1 MVLAGV
7 ETGAWVIRPTRSRER
22 KCTVGPMRTWPLASH
37 HLAMTTAHD
46 PQATRI
52 HARKGRRRLV
62 APLVAATLALG
73 AAGAVLG
80 VSSSPGRTHSRTASN
95 EVAIP
100 GVRGTGGGG
109 GSRLYGVSTSR
120 GNVELAVRKAGGPDP
135 IFI

>member
-1 MVLAGV
+1 
-7 ETGAWVIRPTRSRER
+7 
-22 KCTVGPMRTWPLASH
+22 
-37 HLAMTTAHD
+37 MTTAHD

-52 HARKGRRRLV
+52 HAQKARRRLV

-80 VSSSPGRTHSRTASN
+80 VSSSPGRTDSRTASN